1 MEIQISRDNIK
12 AILYDML
19 AASTDTSS
27 TSIEWAMSE
36 LLRNPPL
43 LKKVQDELERVVGM
57 ERMVRESDLPRLVY
71 LQAVVKETLR
81 LHPVVPFPIH
91 LSLEDCTVLGYEI
104 PINTRIF
111 FNLWAIGRNPKSW
124 GQDAK
129 VSSPRDFSLKQKLA

>member
-1 MEIQISRDNIK
+1 M
-12 AILYDML
+12 

-57 ERMVRESDLPRLVY
+57 GRMVRESDLPSLLY

-81 LHPVVPFPIH
+81 LHPASPLALPH
-91 LSLEDCTVLGYEI
+91 LSVQACNVLGYEI
-104 PINTRIF
+104 PKNT
-111 FNLWAIGRNPKSW
+111 NLRAIGRNRISWEDVELQRDSCKVVPWLKKS
-124 GQDAK
+124 K
-129 VSSPRDFSLKQKLA
+129 S